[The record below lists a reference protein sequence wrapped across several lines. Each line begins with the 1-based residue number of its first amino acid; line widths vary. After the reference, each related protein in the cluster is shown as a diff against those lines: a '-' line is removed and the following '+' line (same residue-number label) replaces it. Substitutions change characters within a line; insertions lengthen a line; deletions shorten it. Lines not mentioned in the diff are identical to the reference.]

1 MESPALGRMSSSVVD
16 PSVRKSRTIWS
27 SPGDAPPG
35 LASGPRMSQ
44 FFTKPAG
51 FTYGGKPHVAAT
63 VLELMMS
70 TLEICPA
77 GNALPGMLTLVDV
90 PGTVVKGTSFTLTWM
105 ATPVLALGG
114 FVHVMSSPPAFSTQ
128 LRLPTGA
135 SQAGRS

>member
-1 MESPALGRMSSSVVD
+1 
-16 PSVRKSRTIWS
+16 
-27 SPGDAPPG
+27 
-35 LASGPRMSQ
+35 MSQ

-63 VLELMMS
+63 VLRVDDVDARDLS
-70 TLEICPA
+70 A

-135 SQAGRS
+135 SQAGRSCQSSKVILVMLQDPAEL